1 MVLEILGG
9 GDVEI
14 VYSPVEARPEPEP
27 DAAGV
32 SSASAIGP
40 GAWRTMITVALPSRV
55 TELLDDGAAVL
66 TDLLAA
72 LPAAAL
78 RTADAFRHVDPT
90 QRPHLGPALRRSMR
104 DTLAAEVLAALL
116 NRMGGPYGVA
126 ALIEDTLDFLIELS
140 SSRVESHDVT
150 HGVVITNVLRDEPR
164 LRFAYPEDVRT
175 AKRAPLL
182 FDGVRSVLVVD
193 GEGRARTELQGHRI
207 DRLGTVEGPP
217 VTLLDEFVESG
228 SLVAEATRRLGGLG
242 FFLRADRTIHVF
254 VNGQPLLVR
263 RGEHWTAFPLELSSS
278 IEGMIGGGPAAGIVV
293 RAAFMISAQRHG
305 AILAIVS
312 DPASLDGVVSP
323 KDRYDLRDEID
334 RPAMRTETRL
344 HHLIDANDL
353 DEYTLARLAALDG
366 ATILDRDARLL
377 AYGAVVASSDSEH
390 EGARTAAA
398 RTLSESASVVLKVSS
413 DGDITVFRRGAAL
426 TTLLGSGADADL

>member
-14 VYSPVEARPEPEP
+14 VSSPVEARPEPEIEAP
-27 DAAGV
+27 GV

-40 GAWRTMITVALPSRV
+40 GSWRTMITVALPGRV

-66 TDLLAA
+66 TELLAS

-78 RTADAFRHVDPT
+78 RTADAFRHGDPT
-90 QRPHLGPALRRSMR
+90 QRPHLGQALRRSMR

-116 NRMGGPYGVA
+116 DRMGGPNGVA

-140 SSRVESHDVT
+140 SSRVEAHDVT

-228 SLVAEATRRLGGLG
+228 SLVAETTRRLGGLG

-254 VNGQPLLVR
+254 VDGQPLLVR

-278 IEGMIGGGPAAGIVV
+278 IEAMIGGGPAARIVV

-344 HHLIDANDL
+344 HHLIDASDL

-398 RTLSESASVVLKVSS
+398 RTLSESALVVLRVSS
-413 DGDITVFRRGAAL
+413 DGDITIFRRGAAV
-426 TTLLGSGADADL
+426 TTMLGSGADA